1 MQEQRRAT
9 VVASDRELRPEF
21 APYLAMMDFLG
32 ALLGPRSEIVLHDTT
47 DLSSSVVALTHGY
60 VSGRALGAPATDLVL
75 KVLRN
80 GQHHDSD
87 FFANYLAESAA
98 GGRFRSSTFFIRDS
112 EAAVIG
118 LLCINI
124 DDTALLAARD
134 ALEALTATKEIRKEF
149 APDSAAAAAGRDDA
163 VPVGAVVE
171 RLSTTADDLTLDTV
185 SRLVASQAVPP
196 ARMTPEEKMAIVR
209 ALEESGTFLL
219 KGAVAKV
226 AGALQVSEPTVYRYL
241 KQVRLEG

>member
-1 MQEQRRAT
+1 MI
-9 VVASDRELRPEF
+9 ASDRPLRPEF

-80 GQHHDSD
+80 GQHHDGN

-98 GGRFRSSTFFIRDS
+98 GGRFRSSTFFIRDD

-124 DDTALLAARD
+124 DDTALVAART
-134 ALEALTATKEIRKEF
+134 ALEELTATREIRKEF
-149 APDSAAAAAGRDDA
+149 APGTTPESTVGRNAA
-163 VPVGAVVE
+163 PVGAVVE
-171 RLSTTADDLTLDTV
+171 RLSATADDLTLDSV
-185 SRLVASQAVPP
+185 SRLVASQTVPP

-209 ALEESGTFLL
+209 ALDESGTFLL